1 MGNDAQALPDTAP
14 AVVIGAGPGGLAMAA
29 ELGRVGIA
37 AVVVDKAGEVGSSW
51 AHHYDR
57 LHLHTARW
65 LSGLPGAAIPRAA
78 GRWVARDA
86 FRAYL
91 HDYAVRAGLDVRLN
105 TTVTSVDRLADGLW
119 RVGCGAESIVTP
131 LLVVATGYNHTPELP
146 DWPGRDT
153 FAGTVLHSSEYRNPA
168 AVDASSV
175 LVVGPGNSGAEI
187 AADLAGAGKQVWLAV
202 RTPPNIVRRQVLG
215 IPSQVLVLS
224 VSPFPTAVGDRIST
238 LLQKVTV
245 GDLSRFGLTAA
256 PRGVFTQQLRDD
268 VTPTIDVGLIEAV
281 RGGRVAVVPAVE
293 SFDGPAVTLAN
304 GEVLRPEALVVATG
318 YRRGLEP
325 LFGHLGV
332 VTPGGRPSIN
342 ADEQAP
348 GLDGLYFLGYSNPLT
363 GNIRQLGIDARAIA
377 RRVGKR
383 DTAAPRVVR
392 VVRAAVP
399 RAAVAEPPVS

>member
-14 AVVIGAGPGGLAMAA
+14 AVVIGAGPAGLAMAA
-29 ELGRVGIA
+29 ELGRIGIRA
-37 AVVVDKAGEVGSSW
+37 LVIDKADQVGSSW

-57 LHLHTARW
+57 LHLHTTRR
-65 LSGLPGAAIPRAA
+65 LSSLPGAAIPRAA

-91 HDYAVRAGLDVRLN
+91 LDYSVQQGLDVRLG
-105 TTVTSVDRLADGLW
+105 TSVTSVDRLADGLW
-119 RVGCGAESIVTP
+119 RVGCGAESVVTP
-131 LLVVATGYNHTPELP
+131 LVVVATGYNHTPKLP
-146 DWPGRDT
+146 DWPGRET
-153 FAGTVLHSSEYRNPA
+153 FTGRTLHSSEYRNPA
-168 AVDASSV
+168 AIDGQSV

-187 AADLAGAGKQVWLAV
+187 AADLAGAGKQVWLSV

-215 IPSQVLVLS
+215 VASQVLVLS
-224 VSPFPTAVGDRIST
+224 VSPFPTRVGDRISG

-245 GDLSRFGLTAA
+245 GDLSGFGLPAA
-256 PRGVFTQQLRDD
+256 PRGVFTQQERDD
-268 VTPTIDVGLIEAV
+268 VTPTIDVGLIDAV
-281 RGGRVAVVPAVE
+281 RAGRVTVVPSVE
-293 SFDGPAVTLAN
+293 TIDGPAVTLAN
-304 GEVLRPEALVVATG
+304 GEVLRPDAVVVATG
-318 YRRGLEP
+318 FGRGLEP

-363 GNIRQLGIDARAIA
+363 GNIRQVGIDARAIA

-392 VVRAAVP
+392 AAVP